1 MKEKPTERPDDLPVP
16 SSSEPNISTIND
28 QNESETGP
36 QEESEAGSQ
45 MENKPRKLSDQCFI
59 VLFWAMVLSQLWVHF
74 WLIQLL
80 PILFVVLAIKKLG
93 EWFYLNNFQQNRIL
107 EN

>member
-28 QNESETGP
+28 QNESENGP
-36 QEESEAGSQ
+36 QNGSESEIQS
-45 MENKPRKLSDQCFI
+45 EKKPRKLSDQCFI

-93 EWFYLNNFQQNRIL
+93 EWIHLNNYQQNRIP
-107 EN
+107 